1 MFGVDVVQ
9 ERMAEILDGRAM
21 SETLRQRVRHA
32 VEHLAKGG
40 VRPALATVLVG
51 EHPASLSYV
60 RGKHRSCEEA
70 GIESRDIRLPEQT
83 SEADLLEIIKRLN
96 ADSDVHGILVQQPL
110 PSHLSA
116 ERLVGAVAPEKDVDG
131 FHPVNL
137 GRLMRGQRGL
147 LPCTP
152 AGILKMLELAELE
165 TRGKHAVVVG
175 RSLLVGKPVAEL
187 LLQKSESGN
196 ATVSVCH
203 SATPD
208 LGAITRQ
215 ADILIAAIGR
225 PEFIDASM
233 VRSGAVVIDVGIN
246 RVDDPSRKRGYRLV
260 GDVTFDE
267 VARVA
272 SHITPVPRGVGPMT
286 VAMLLYNTVQ
296 AAAGRSSQSPLPGE
310 D

>member
-1 MFGVDVVQ
+1 
-9 ERMAEILDGRAM
+9 MAELLDGRAM
-21 SETLRQRVRHA
+21 SETLRQRVRRA